1 MITEPIAITLRV
13 IQELDKLNVP
23 YLIGGSLASAL
34 YGEPRATIDADVVAD
49 LHIEHAAPLVR
60 ALAGEF
66 YIAQDAVLDAIR
78 TQRSFNVIHLATSF
92 KVDIFVRKKRAFD
105 DAQFARCTRQIVAT
119 DPERTA
125 YIASAEDSILAK
137 LEWYKIG
144 GGVSD
149 RQWRDILGMLKT
161 QSGALDQTYL
171 RHMASQL
178 GVTDLLARAI
188 QEAE

>member
-1 MITEPIAITLRV
+1 MMTEPIAITLRV
-13 IQELDKLNVP
+13 IQELDQLNIP

-34 YGEPRATIDADVVAD
+34 YGEPRATIDADLVAD
-49 LHIEHAAPLVR
+49 LKIEHAAPLVR

-66 YIAQDAVLDAIR
+66 YIVQDAVLDAIR

-105 DAQFARCTRQIVAT
+105 DAQFTRRTRQIVT
-119 DPERTA
+119 TNPERTA
-125 YIASAEDSILAK
+125 YIASAEDTILAK

-144 GGVSD
+144 GSISE

-161 QSGALDQTYL
+161 QSGALDQNYL
-171 RHMASQL
+171 RQMASQL
-178 GVTDLLARAI
+178 GVTDLLVRAI
-188 QEAE
+188 QEAK